1 MKSAITEMNNTPE
14 GIKSRLG
21 DTEECK
27 RELEDRKMKITQ
39 SEQQKEKQ
47 IKNENHLRHLRDN
60 VKYTTPAL

>member
-39 SEQQKEKQ
+39 S
-47 IKNENHLRHLRDN
+47 
-60 VKYTTPAL
+60 